1 MVLVLVVYAAAV
13 FSLVR
18 RNGSQA
24 LDDRLRSDFRWAA
37 EMAEQR
43 PDGTLTWFDGDARD
57 ENNPWLQVWSEDGQA
72 LFRTAVA
79 TRLPVPAS
87 DRLARDPDGRI
98 VSVPT
103 DTVPFRV
110 LSGHATIAGRP
121 VVLQVGASE
130 GAMRQ
135 ELRELLLVLL
145 LGLPL
150 SVVAAGLGGYWLA
163 RGALS
168 PVNRMAERARAI
180 TAERLGERLPVDNP
194 ADELGRLA
202 LVFNGTLSRLE
213 SSFEQMRRF
222 TSDVSHELRTPLTA
236 IRSVGEIGLREPRD
250 EAAYREIIGSM
261 LEDSHRLSGLVERLL
276 ALSRAD
282 TGGVKLSPEAI
293 DLGELAENVT
303 THLAVLAEEKQ
314 QSVTVDRVGAPW
326 CIGDRLVLRQAL
338 INLVD
343 NAIKYAPAGGRIR
356 VRVADEADG
365 ATLEVSD
372 TGPGI
377 LPERQHRIFDRFY
390 RGAHDH
396 SGESTGSG
404 TRSRDRQVGG
414 RSEPRDAELRA
425 GRGRGRRVSDHAAQ
439 IEHPGGAD
447 GDRGCVP
454 PRGPH
459 LLSTLL
465 RTTPAGPRA
474 WHVRVRSQVS
484 CDAAS
489 GNLQNVGAAACSP
502 RPHAPVD
509 AAHVLQDG
517 GGRAPDRQGRGRI
530 RLEPRCLLGG

>member
-1 MVLVLVVYAAAV
+1 MNRSWLPRSLRARLTLWHVAAMLLVLVVYAAAV
-13 FSLVR
+13 FTLVR
-18 RNGSQA
+18 RNVSQA
-24 LDDRLRSDFRWAA
+24 LDDRLRGDFRWAA

-43 PDGTLTWFDGDARD
+43 PDGTLTWFDGDAWD

-130 GAMRQ
+130 AAMRQ

-145 LGLPL
+145 LGLPI
-150 SVVAAGLGGYWLA
+150 SVAAAGLGGYWLA
-163 RGALS
+163 RGALT

-202 LVFNGTLSRLE
+202 SVFNATLGRLE

-236 IRSVGEIGLREPRD
+236 IQSVGEIGLREPRD

-282 TGGVKLSPEAI
+282 TGDVKLSPEAI

-314 QSVTVDRVGAPW
+314 QSLTIERVGAPG
-326 CIGDRLVLRQAL
+326 CIADRLVLRQAL

-343 NAIKYAPAGGRIR
+343 NAIKYTPAGGQIC
-356 VRVADEADG
+356 VRVADASDG

-377 LPERQHRIFDRFY
+377 PAERQDRIFDRFY
-390 RGAHDH
+390 RGAHDPP
-396 SGESTGSG
+396 GESSGSG
-404 TRSRDRQVGG
+404 LGLAIAKWAVESNLGTLS
-414 RSEPRDAELRA
+414 SEPAER
-425 GRGRGRRVSDHAAQ
+425 
-439 IEHPGGAD
+439 GGASF
-447 GDRGCVP
+447 RITL
-454 PRGPH
+454 PR
-459 LLSTLL
+459 SS
-465 RTTPAGPRA
+465 TPAAPMA
-474 WHVRVRSQVS
+474 TADVS
-484 CDAAS
+484 WPAVSRPAS
-489 GNLQNVGAAACSP
+489 
-502 RPHAPVD
+502 
-509 AAHVLQDG
+509 
-517 GGRAPDRQGRGRI
+517 RI
-530 RLEPRCLLGG
+530 S

>member
-1 MVLVLVVYAAAV
+1 MSRWWLPRSLRARLTLWHVAAMVVVLVVYAAAV
-13 FSLVR
+13 FTLVT
-18 RNGSQA
+18 RNVSQA
-24 LDDRLRSDFRWAA
+24 LDDRLRGDFRWAA

-43 PDGTLTWFDGDARD
+43 PDGTLTWFDADAWD

-87 DRLARDPDGRI
+87 DRLARNPDGRI

-130 GAMRQ
+130 AAMRQ

-150 SVVAAGLGGYWLA
+150 SVAAAGLGGYWLA
-163 RGALS
+163 RGALA

-180 TAERLGERLPVDNP
+180 TAERLGERLPVDTP
-194 ADELGRLA
+194 ADELGQLA
-202 LVFNGTLSRLE
+202 SVFNATLGRLE

-236 IRSVGEIGLREPRD
+236 IQSVGEIGLREPRD

-282 TGGVKLSPEAI
+282 TGDVKLSPEAI

-314 QSVTVDRVGAPW
+314 QSLTIERVGAPG
-326 CIGDRLVLRQAL
+326 CIADRLVLRQAL

-343 NAIKYAPAGGRIR
+343 NAIKYTPAGGQIC
-356 VRVADEADG
+356 VRVADASDG

-377 LPERQHRIFDRFY
+377 PAERQDRIFDRFY
-390 RGAHDH
+390 RGAHDPP
-396 SGESTGSG
+396 GESSGSG
-404 TRSRDRQVGG
+404 LGLAIAKWAVESNLGTLSY
-414 RSEPRDAELRA
+414 EPAER
-425 GRGRGRRVSDHAAQ
+425 
-439 IEHPGGAD
+439 GGASF
-447 GDRGCVP
+447 RITL
-454 PRGPH
+454 PR
-459 LLSTLL
+459 SS
-465 RTTPAGPRA
+465 TPATPMATAG
-474 WHVRVRSQVS
+474 VS
-484 CDAAS
+484 RPAS
-489 GNLQNVGAAACSP
+489 
-502 RPHAPVD
+502 
-509 AAHVLQDG
+509 
-517 GGRAPDRQGRGRI
+517 RI
-530 RLEPRCLLGG
+530 F

>member
-1 MVLVLVVYAAAV
+1 MNRPWLPRSLRARLTLWHVAAMVLVLIVYAAAV
-13 FSLVR
+13 FTLVR
-18 RNGSQA
+18 RNVSQA

-43 PDGTLTWFDGDARD
+43 PDGTLTWFDGDARH
-57 ENNPWLQVWSEDGQA
+57 ENSPWLQVWSEDGQA

-79 TRLPVPAS
+79 TRLSVPAS

-130 GAMRQ
+130 AAMRQ

-163 RGALS
+163 RGALA
-168 PVNRMAERARAI
+168 PMNRMAERARAI

-202 LVFNGTLSRLE
+202 VVFNGTLSRLE

-282 TGGVKLSPEAI
+282 TGDVKLSPEAI

-303 THLAVLAEEKQ
+303 THLAVLAEEKR
-314 QSVTVDRVGAPW
+314 QSLTVDRVGAPW

-396 SGESTGSG
+396 LGESSG
-404 TRSRDRQVGG
+404 VGLG
-414 RSEPRDAELRA
+414 LAIAKWAVEANLGTLSYEPAE
-425 GRGRGRRVSDHAAQ
+425 G
-439 IEHPGGAD
+439 GGAAF
-447 GDRGCVP
+447 RITL
-454 PRGPH
+454 PR
-459 LLSTLL
+459 SS
-465 RTTPAGPRA
+465 TPATPMA
-474 WHVRVRSQVS
+474 TADVS
-484 CDAAS
+484 R
-489 GNLQNVGAAACSP
+489 AAA
-502 RPHAPVD
+502 
-509 AAHVLQDG
+509 
-517 GGRAPDRQGRGRI
+517 RI
-530 RLEPRCLLGG
+530 S

>member
-1 MVLVLVVYAAAV
+1 MNRSWLPRSLRARLTLWHVAAMVLVLVVYAAAV

-282 TGGVKLSPEAI
+282 TGDVKLSPEAI

-314 QSVTVDRVGAPW
+314 QSVTVDRVGAPG

-365 ATLEVSD
+365 VTLEVSD

-396 SGESTGSG
+396 SGESTGVGLGLAIAKWAVEANLG
-404 TRSRDRQVGG
+404 TLSY
-414 RSEPRDAELRA
+414 EPAE
-425 GRGRGRRVSDHAAQ
+425 G
-439 IEHPGGAD
+439 GGAAF
-447 GDRGCVP
+447 RITL
-454 PRGPH
+454 PR
-459 LLSTLL
+459 SS
-465 RTTPAGPRA
+465 TPAAPMA
-474 WHVRVRSQVS
+474 TADVS
-484 CDAAS
+484 RPAA
-489 GNLQNVGAAACSP
+489 
-502 RPHAPVD
+502 
-509 AAHVLQDG
+509 
-517 GGRAPDRQGRGRI
+517 RI
-530 RLEPRCLLGG
+530 S

>member
-1 MVLVLVVYAAAV
+1 MNRSWLQRSLRARLTLWHVAAMVLVLVVYAAAV
-13 FSLVR
+13 FTLVR
-18 RNGSQA
+18 RNVSQA

-57 ENNPWLQVWSEDGQA
+57 ENSPWLQVWSEDGQT

-130 GAMRQ
+130 AAMRQ

-163 RGALS
+163 RGALA

-261 LEDSHRLSGLVERLL
+261 LEDSHRLSSLVERLL

-282 TGGVKLSPEAI
+282 TGDVKLSPEAI

-356 VRVADEADG
+356 VRVANEADG

-396 SGESTGSG
+396 SGESSG
-404 TRSRDRQVGG
+404 VGLG
-414 RSEPRDAELRA
+414 LAIAKWAVEANLGTLSYEPAE
-425 GRGRGRRVSDHAAQ
+425 G
-439 IEHPGGAD
+439 GGATF
-447 GDRGCVP
+447 RITL
-454 PRGPH
+454 PR
-459 LLSTLL
+459 SN
-465 RTTPAGPRA
+465 TPATPMATADVSRPA
-474 WHVRVRSQVS
+474 VRIS
-484 CDAAS
+484 
-489 GNLQNVGAAACSP
+489 
-502 RPHAPVD
+502 
-509 AAHVLQDG
+509 
-517 GGRAPDRQGRGRI
+517 
-530 RLEPRCLLGG
+530 

>member
-1 MVLVLVVYAAAV
+1 
-13 FSLVR
+13 
-18 RNGSQA
+18 
-24 LDDRLRSDFRWAA
+24 
-37 EMAEQR
+37 
-43 PDGTLTWFDGDARD
+43 
-57 ENNPWLQVWSEDGQA
+57 
-72 LFRTAVA
+72 
-79 TRLPVPAS
+79 
-87 DRLARDPDGRI
+87 
-98 VSVPT
+98 
-103 DTVPFRV
+103 
-110 LSGHATIAGRP
+110 
-121 VVLQVGASE
+121 
-130 GAMRQ
+130 MRQ

-396 SGESTGSG
+396 SGESTGVGLGLAIAKWAVEANLG
-404 TRSRDRQVGG
+404 TLSY
-414 RSEPRDAELRA
+414 EPAE
-425 GRGRGRRVSDHAAQ
+425 G
-439 IEHPGGAD
+439 GGAAF
-447 GDRGCVP
+447 RITL
-454 PRGPH
+454 PR
-459 LLSTLL
+459 SS
-465 RTTPAGPRA
+465 TPAAPMA
-474 WHVRVRSQVS
+474 TADVS
-484 CDAAS
+484 RPAA
-489 GNLQNVGAAACSP
+489 
-502 RPHAPVD
+502 
-509 AAHVLQDG
+509 
-517 GGRAPDRQGRGRI
+517 RI
-530 RLEPRCLLGG
+530 S

>member
-1 MVLVLVVYAAAV
+1 MNQSWLPRSLRARLTLWHVAAMVLVLVVYAAAV
-13 FSLVR
+13 FTLVR
-18 RNGSQA
+18 RNVSQA

-79 TRLPVPAS
+79 TRLPVPTS

-163 RGALS
+163 RGALA

-282 TGGVKLSPEAI
+282 TGDVKLSPEAI

-356 VRVADEADG
+356 VRVANEADG

-372 TGPGI
+372 TGPWI

-396 SGESTGSG
+396 SGESSG
-404 TRSRDRQVGG
+404 VGLG
-414 RSEPRDAELRA
+414 LAIAKWAVEANLGTLSYEPAE
-425 GRGRGRRVSDHAAQ
+425 G
-439 IEHPGGAD
+439 GGAAF
-447 GDRGCVP
+447 RITL
-454 PRGPH
+454 PR
-459 LLSTLL
+459 SS
-465 RTTPAGPRA
+465 TPAAPMVTA
-474 WHVRVRSQVS
+474 DVS
-484 CDAAS
+484 RPAA
-489 GNLQNVGAAACSP
+489 
-502 RPHAPVD
+502 
-509 AAHVLQDG
+509 
-517 GGRAPDRQGRGRI
+517 RI
-530 RLEPRCLLGG
+530 S

>member
-1 MVLVLVVYAAAV
+1 MNQSWLPRSLRARLTLWHVAAMVLVLVVYAAAV
-13 FSLVR
+13 FTLVR
-18 RNGSQA
+18 RNVSQA

-79 TRLPVPAS
+79 TRLPVPTS

-163 RGALS
+163 RGALA

-282 TGGVKLSPEAI
+282 TGDVKLSPEAI

-356 VRVADEADG
+356 VRVANEADG

-396 SGESTGSG
+396 SGESSG
-404 TRSRDRQVGG
+404 VGLG
-414 RSEPRDAELRA
+414 LAIAKWAVEANLGTLSYEPAE
-425 GRGRGRRVSDHAAQ
+425 G
-439 IEHPGGAD
+439 GGAAF
-447 GDRGCVP
+447 RITL
-454 PRGPH
+454 PR
-459 LLSTLL
+459 SS
-465 RTTPAGPRA
+465 TPAAPMVTA
-474 WHVRVRSQVS
+474 DVS
-484 CDAAS
+484 RPAA
-489 GNLQNVGAAACSP
+489 
-502 RPHAPVD
+502 
-509 AAHVLQDG
+509 
-517 GGRAPDRQGRGRI
+517 RI
-530 RLEPRCLLGG
+530 S